1 MSYYAAKED
10 FSQGRA
16 PRGVLGITKIEAIAI
31 AASGRIHM
39 SVANG
44 GTFRTYYM
52 KVENFEDA
60 NLWLE
65 ALRGEQDR
73 LARLRFPTIE
83 DRERTVIMSLSV
95 EGAGQVS
102 VECPGSATASS
113 LKDLLLSEF
122 DWVTAKLPSLIEDKI
137 RVVSPESGAADII
150 WEEGV

>member
-10 FSQGRA
+10 YNQGRA

-39 SVANG
+39 SVANS

-52 KVENFEDA
+52 KAESFEDA

-102 VECPGSATASS
+102 VECAGSATVSS
-113 LKDLLLSEF
+113 LKGLLVSQF
-122 DWVTAKLPSLIEDKI
+122 DWVTANLPSLMEDKI
-137 RVVSPESGAADII
+137 RVVSPEPGAADTA
-150 WEEGV
+150 GV